1 MFKTKNSRYTK
12 LCENLPLQI
21 AGWQASTSLP
31 NCFSGLFLSVLKQ
44 VLKHPLWQERKTW
57 KKRTQRSNQ
66 YKLNNRKLRKNGLPG
81 REIASSKLAQVSTAT
96 NSPPKLF
103 RCILA
108 ANWRFEFGVTG
119 YKFWNWYNL
128 WNAISLLTAGNVQ
141 KTIQSTA
148 SLRTNGHE
156 FLISWTLQLW
166 DLRKNAEFLVLF
178 LFLCGI

>member
-1 MFKTKNSRYTK
+1 MRELTSANCGKAGEYFFAK
-12 LCENLPLQI
+12 LFFWVISVCTE
-21 AGWQASTSLP
+21 ASAEAST
-31 NCFSGLFLSVLKQ
+31 VT
-44 VLKHPLWQERKTW
+44 RKKNV
-57 KKRTQRSNQ
+57 KKTQRSNQ

-108 ANWRFEFGVTG
+108 VNWRFEFGVTG